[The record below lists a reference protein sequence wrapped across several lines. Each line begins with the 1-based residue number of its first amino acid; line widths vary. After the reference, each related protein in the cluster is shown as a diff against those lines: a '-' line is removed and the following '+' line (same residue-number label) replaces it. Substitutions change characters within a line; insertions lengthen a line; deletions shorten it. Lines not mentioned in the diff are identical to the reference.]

1 MPELAEPTV
10 TTPPEKG
17 TFFNSPDFD
26 KSLEDAIQTAGIAEL
41 PATPAPAP
49 KPVEAPA
56 PEKKD
61 APAPATIKD
70 DDEIPPD
77 IKSPG
82 AQSSWK
88 RLKESKARVEGERD
102 SVKKER
108 DAFKSEIET
117 LKKSAA
123 TPAQKTALADDPEYQ
138 QLKKS
143 YAEKEKELE
152 TYSERIRLLDVEQHP
167 KFIAHYGGLLEAQMN
182 IAKNIGGDKAV
193 EILKLPN
200 SAYRDEQ
207 LEALAS
213 ELSPMKAA
221 QLGSVLTRL
230 DEIQADKSREIAKAK
245 DSYAQIQTQEKQKS
259 EQERTAIEKVF
270 QQVRN
275 DVLDKDKG
283 LYVFHEREGDEEW
296 NNGVKERLSLTEHAL
311 AGKLPPEDVAK
322 AVYWAAAAPQFLM
335 DNNSL
340 RAKNAELEKS
350 ISELR
355 ALSPSP
361 GGDKPGAG
369 EAPVQEEPRGM
380 EGYMSRIAAALP
392 GR

>member
-1 MPELAEPTV
+1 MAEIAELPV

-26 KSLEDAIQTAGIAEL
+26 KSLEDAITTAGIAEL
-41 PATPAPAP
+41 PATPVPAP
-49 KPVEAPA
+49 PKPAEAPA
-56 PEKKD
+56 TEKKG
-61 APAPATIKD
+61 AEKTALPVQD
-70 DDEIPPD
+70 DPEMPPE
-77 IKSPG
+77 IKSPEG
-82 AQSSWK
+82 KKNWKLWKQSS
-88 RLKESKARVEGERD
+88 ARQIGELE
-102 SVKKER
+102 KER
-108 DAFKSEIET
+108 DAAKSE
-117 LKKSAA
+117 LDAA
-123 TPAQKTALADDPEYQ
+123 RKTASTATQKTALADDPEYQ

-207 LEALAS
+207 LETLAS
-213 ELSPMKAA
+213 ELSPIKAA

-259 EQERTAIEKVF
+259 EQQRTAIEKVF

-283 LYVFHEREGDEEW
+283 LYVFHERDGDVEW

-340 RAKNAELEKS
+340 RAKNAELEKA